1 MRDPETILHDVFGF
15 AGFRPGQEEIVRAVL
30 DGEDVLAVM
39 PTGGGKSLCY
49 QLPALARGGLTVVVS
64 PLIALMRD
72 QVAAL
77 RAYGVEAGALN
88 SANDAAENDRIS
100 AALNDGS
107 MRLLYV
113 SPERLAGAGTQA
125 RLAKCGVGLLAIDE
139 AHCVSEWGHDFR
151 PEYAAL
157 GGAREAVGAKQ
168 AMALTATADAA
179 TRADIEEK
187 LFPRPP
193 RVFVQGFDRPNLRL
207 AMAAKQNA
215 TRQVVDLAKQH
226 RGESGIIYCSSRK
239 QTEKIAEALRGE
251 GFRALPYHAG
261 LDPAER
267 TRNQDVFV
275 GEDSVVM
282 AATVAFGMGVD
293 KPDVRFV
300 AHAALPKTIEAYY
313 QEIGRAGRD
322 GLPADTLTLYGW
334 SDIKLRQRQI
344 EESGASEDKKRLEFQ
359 KLNALLALAEA
370 PECRRQTLLAYFGDA
385 LEAPCGHCD
394 LCESEAEPFDGTV
407 EAQKILS
414 AIYRTGQRFG
424 ASHIADVLAG
434 NETEAVKRW
443 GHDSI
448 KTFGAGAARPKTQWQ
463 GLIRQVYAA
472 GLAEMEIGEYGGLS
486 LTAKGAEVL
495 RGERTVRLRLDTLGT
510 RRARRQRRSAA
521 SPELSSRDG
530 ELFERLRT
538 LRAALAR
545 EAKLPAYVVFTDR
558 TLIEMAQE
566 KPRTLDAMARL
577 HGVGARKLDRYGA
590 AFLEAIETA
599 T

>member
-1 MRDPETILHDVFGF
+1 MRDPESILHEVFGF

-30 DGEDVLAVM
+30 RGEDVLAVM

-88 SANDAAENDRIS
+88 SANEPEENERIS
-100 AALNDGS
+100 DALNDGS
-107 MRLLYV
+107 LRLLYV
-113 SPERLAGAGTQA
+113 SPERLAGPGTQA
-125 RLAKCGVGLLAIDE
+125 WLAKCGVGLLAIDE

-157 GGAREAVGAKQ
+157 GDARTAIEANQV
-168 AMALTATADAA
+168 MALTATADAA
-179 TRADIEEK
+179 TRDDVAAK
-187 LFPRPP
+187 LFSRPP
-193 RVFVQGFDRPNLRL
+193 KIFVQGFDRPNLRL
-207 AMAAKQNA
+207 AMSPKQNA
-215 TRQVVDLAKQH
+215 TKQILDLAGRH
-226 RGESGIIYCSSRK
+226 RGESGIVYCSSRK
-239 QTEKIAEALRGE
+239 QTETIAEALRGA
-251 GFRALPYHAG
+251 GVRALPYHAG
-261 LDPAER
+261 LDAAER
-267 TRNQDVFV
+267 SENQDAFV
-275 GEDSVVM
+275 REDAVVM

-334 SDIKLRQRQI
+334 GDIKLRQNQI
-344 EESGASEDKKRLEFQ
+344 DESGASEDKKRLERQ

-370 PECRRQTLLAYFGDA
+370 PECRRQTLLAYFGDT
-385 LEAPCGHCD
+385 LEEPCGHCD
-394 LCESEAEPFDGTV
+394 LCESEAGSFDGTI

-424 ASHIADVLAG
+424 AAHIADVLTGKDTDA
-434 NETEAVKRW
+434 ARRW
-443 GHDSI
+443 NHDAI
-448 KTFGAGAARPKTQWQ
+448 PTFGAGADRPKTQWM

-472 GLAEMEIGEYGGLS
+472 GLAEMDIGEYGGLR
-486 LTAKGAEVL
+486 LTAKGAAVL
-495 RGERTVRLRLDTLGT
+495 RGERTVRLREERL
-510 RRARRQRRSAA
+510 RAKPARHRTASAA

-530 ELFERLRT
+530 ELFEALRG
-538 LRAALAR
+538 LRAELAR
-545 EAKLPAYVVFTDR
+545 EPNVPAYVVFADR
-558 TLIEMAQE
+558 TLIEMAAE
-566 KPRTLDAMARL
+566 RPSSLAAMGRI
-577 HGVGARKLDRYGA
+577 HGVGGKKLERYGA
-590 AFLEAIETA
+590 AFLEVIEA
-599 T
+599 AG

>member
-15 AGFRPGQEEIVRAVL
+15 SGFRPGQEEIVRAVL
-30 DGEDVLAVM
+30 AGEDVLAVM

-49 QLPALARGGLTVVVS
+49 QLPALVRGGLTVVVS

-88 SANDAAENDRIS
+88 SANDAAENERIN

-113 SPERLAGAGTQA
+113 SPERLAGPGTQA
-125 RLAKCGVGLLAIDE
+125 RLARRGVGLLAIDE

-157 GGAREAVGAKQ
+157 GGAREAIGARQ
-168 AMALTATADAA
+168 VMALTATADAA
-179 TRADIEEK
+179 TRDDIEEK
-187 LFPRPP
+187 LFPTPP

-215 TRQVVDLAKQH
+215 TRQVIDLAKQH
-226 RGESGIIYCSSRK
+226 RGQSGIVYCSSRK
-239 QTEKIAEALRGE
+239 QTESIAEALRGE
-251 GFRALPYHAG
+251 GVRALPYHAG

-267 TRNQDVFV
+267 TRNQDIFV
-275 GEDSVVM
+275 SEDAVVM
-282 AATVAFGMGVD
+282 AATIAFGMGVD

-300 AHAALPKTIEAYY
+300 AHAALPKTIEGYY

-344 EESGASEDKKRLEFQ
+344 EESGASDDKKRLEFQ

-370 PECRRQTLLAYFGDA
+370 PVCRRQTLLAYFG
-385 LEAPCGHCD
+385 ETVEEPCNHCD
-394 LCESEAEPFDGTV
+394 LCESEAEPFDGTT

-424 ASHIADVLAG
+424 AAHIADVLAG
-434 NETEAVKRW
+434 KDTEAVKRW

-448 KTFGAGAARPKTQWQ
+448 KTFGAGEDRPKTQWQ
-463 GLIRQVYAA
+463 GLIRQVYAS

-495 RGERTVRLRLDTLGT
+495 RGERKVRLRLDTLGT
-510 RRARRQRRSAA
+510 RAPRRERRSAA

-530 ELFERLRT
+530 DLFEQLRS
-538 LRAALAR
+538 LRAKLAK
-545 EAKLPAYVVFTDR
+545 EANVPAYVVFTDR
-558 TLIEMAQE
+558 TLIEMAHE
-566 KPRTLDAMARL
+566 KPQTIDALGRI
-577 HGVGARKLDRYGA
+577 HGVGGKKLERYGD
-590 AFLEAIETA
+590 AFLDVIYAA
-599 T
+599 L